1 MSHQSLKLLIHHLR
15 GPPCQYAGVRGEGRL
30 QQVPLLNPLQTGR
43 RLAVVVGRLFHL
55 VSVAAI
61 FDALGA
67 VLDRRCGLGFG
78 VLYAGYEAVS
88 PGFLAS
94 LRKDIKTFKT
104 VGEFRVTKMLLL
116 RLLEAAR

>member
-1 MSHQSLKLLIHHLR
+1 MLINYLR
-15 GPPCQYAGVRGEGRL
+15 GPLCQRAGVRGEGRL
-30 QQVPLLNPLQTGR
+30 QQAPLFNPLQTGR

-67 VLDRRCGLGFG
+67 VLDRRCGLGLG

-104 VGEFRVTKMLLL
+104 VGESPVTKMLTVKT
-116 RLLEAAR
+116 ARGS